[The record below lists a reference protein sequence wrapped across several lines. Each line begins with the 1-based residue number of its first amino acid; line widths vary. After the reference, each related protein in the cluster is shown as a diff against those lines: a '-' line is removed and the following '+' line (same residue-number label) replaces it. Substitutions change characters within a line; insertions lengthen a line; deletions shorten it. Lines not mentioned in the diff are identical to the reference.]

1 MRPDAKGDTMKR
13 CVPIALLLVLGSGP
27 AAVADTRF
35 QVVHAVYGC
44 VDPRA
49 TLALAGRDG
58 RLHQDG
64 WAASVRQGGR
74 CFRLTP
80 ALRLEV
86 IMRTAGLALVRRVP
100 PRVGEPP
107 IYVLAGQLRTERQQE
122 PSHRPKTGEPVAA
135 APTAS
140 PLAPPPAPTNA
151 PPATSPPA
159 EPARPAPSSAPPAE
173 PAPAPADATGAA
185 GGFAAGPV
193 APAPSPVAP
202 AVVPPV
208 PPAAAPPAAAP
219 PAAVSPAPSAA
230 SGSPSAGTGTPA
242 PSQAGG
248 TVAVTPPLA
257 VPAAPAAVAT
267 DTPAAPAPWPPR
279 QAAAASGGWLGIGGL
294 IAGLVTLLL
303 LAFVAAAFAVARRRR
318 HFAHV
323 EEGWPSPKGRVAPP
337 PAARPAPRPDAK
349 LFPTPQAFRRH
360 CAGELERA
368 GWVTQL
374 AFPGDGSGPDIV
386 CRRAGTVLAVR
397 CRLSPNDITS
407 EMVDEAHVMGTK
419 QAASVTMLA
428 SNAPFSQRARDEAI
442 RHRVHLL
449 RDNEL
454 SVFVG

>member
-1 MRPDAKGDTMKR
+1 MTR

-27 AAVADTRF
+27 AAMADTRV
-35 QVVHAVYGC
+35 QVGHAVYGC

-58 RLHQDG
+58 RLHPDD
-64 WAASVRQGGR
+64 WVASVRQGGR
-74 CFRLTP
+74 CFKLTP

-122 PSHRPKTGEPVAA
+122 PSRRRETGEPVAA
-135 APTAS
+135 APMAS

-159 EPARPAPSSAPPAE
+159 PSSAPPVAT
-173 PAPAPADATGAA
+173 APAPTDTTGAA
-185 GGFAAGPV
+185 GGSAAGPV
-193 APAPSPVAP
+193 APAPSAVAP

-208 PPAAAPPAAAP
+208 PPAAALPAAAP
-219 PAAVSPAPSAA
+219 PAAVSPAPPAA
-230 SGSPSAGTGTPA
+230 SGSSSAGVSTPA

-248 TVAVTPPLA
+248 TATVTPPPA
-257 VPAAPAAVAT
+257 VPAAPAGVAT
-267 DTPAAPAPWPPR
+267 DTPVAPAPWPPR
-279 QAAAASGGWLGIGGL
+279 QAAVASGGWLGIGGL

-303 LAFVAAAFAVARRRR
+303 LAFVAVAFAVARRRR

-323 EEGWPSPKGRVAPP
+323 EEGWPSPKGRVAPT
-337 PAARPAPRPDAK
+337 PAARPDAK
-349 LFPTPQAFRRH
+349 LFPTPQAFRRY

-386 CRRAGTVLAVR
+386 GRRAGTVLAVR

-428 SNAPFSQRARDEAI
+428 SNAPFSQRARDEAV